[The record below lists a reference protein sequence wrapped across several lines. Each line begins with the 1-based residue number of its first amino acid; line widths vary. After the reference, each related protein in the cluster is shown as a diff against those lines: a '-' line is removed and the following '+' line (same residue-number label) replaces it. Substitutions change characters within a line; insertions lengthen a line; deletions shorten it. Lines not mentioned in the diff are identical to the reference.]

1 MSRGRDFESSRIQVL
16 HVDDD
21 TNFADLVKNRL
32 EQETDRISVQ
42 TAAAPKE
49 GLSVVAAETIDCIVS
64 DYDMPTQNGVEF
76 LQSVREE
83 YPDLPFILY
92 TSEGSE
98 EIASEAI
105 SAGVTDYIQKEASS
119 AHYTLLAN
127 RIQNSVSQFQAKKEL
142 ARNEDLLAFTERLV
156 KTGGWNFDIE
166 TGETRWTDGTYAIY
180 GLEPDAELTK
190 QEAIDFYH
198 PDDRSEIKRLVERC
212 IETGE
217 SYEATLRLIDTD
229 DQLRWVR
236 TNGEAIR
243 ENGDIVAIRGAIRD
257 ITELKKSE
265 EHLKTAQ
272 KPTD

>member
-1 MSRGRDFESSRIQVL
+1 MGRCRDSESSGIQVL

-21 TNFADLVKNRL
+21 INFADLIKNRL

-42 TAAAPKE
+42 TAATPKE
-49 GLSVVAAETIDCIVS
+49 GLSVVATETIDCIVS

-92 TSEGSE
+92 TSKGSE

-198 PDDRSEIKRLVERC
+198 PDDRSEIKRLVQRC

>member
-1 MSRGRDFESSRIQVL
+1 MITGGNFESSRIRVL

-21 TNFADLVKNRL
+21 THFTELIKNRL
-32 EQETDRISVQ
+32 EHKGDQITVQ
-42 TAAAPKE
+42 TAAAPEE
-49 GLSVVAAETIDCIVS
+49 GLSILATDAVDCIVS
-64 DYDMPTQNGVEF
+64 DYDMPTQNGIEF
-76 LQSVREE
+76 LRNVREE
-83 YPDLPFILY
+83 YPNLPFILY
-92 TSEGSE
+92 TLKGTE
-98 EIASEAI
+98 EVASEAI
-105 SAGVTDYIQKEASS
+105 SAGVTDYLQKEADPS
-119 AHYTLLAN
+119 HHTLLAK
-127 RIQNSVSQFQAKKEL
+127 RIQNFVSQYRAQKEL
-142 ARNEDLLAFTERLV
+142 ARNEDLLAFTEQLA

-190 QEAIDFYH
+190 QEAIEFYH
-198 PDDRSEIKRLVERC
+198 PDDRSEIRRLVQRC

-265 EHLKTAQ
+265 EHIKTAQ

>member
-1 MSRGRDFESSRIQVL
+1 MSRDSDFESSRIQVL

-21 TNFADLVKNRL
+21 ANFADLVKNRL
-32 EQETDRISVQ
+32 EHETDRISVQ
-42 TAAAPKE
+42 IAAAPEE
-49 GLSVVAAETIDCIVS
+49 GLSVVATEAIDCIVS

-92 TSEGSE
+92 TSKGSE

-105 SAGVTDYIQKEASS
+105 SADVTDYIQKEAGS

-127 RIQNSVSQFQAKKEL
+127 RIQNSVSQFRAKKEL
-142 ARNEDLLAFTERLV
+142 ARSEDLLAFTERLV

-198 PDDRSEIKRLVERC
+198 PDDRSEIRRLVERC

-257 ITELKKSE
+257 ITELKKGE

>member
-92 TSEGSE
+92 TSKGSE

-105 SAGVTDYIQKEASS
+105 SADVTDYIQKEASS

-127 RIQNSVSQFQAKKEL
+127 RIQNSVSQFRAKKEL

-198 PDDRSEIKRLVERC
+198 PDDRSEIKRLVQRC

-243 ENGDIVAIRGAIRD
+243 ENGDIVAIRGAIPD

>member
-1 MSRGRDFESSRIQVL
+1 MSRDRDFESSRIQVL

-21 TNFADLVKNRL
+21 ANFADLVKNRL
-32 EQETDRISVQ
+32 EHETDRISVQ
-42 TAAAPKE
+42 IAAAPEE
-49 GLSVVAAETIDCIVS
+49 GLSVVATEAIDCIVS

-92 TSEGSE
+92 TSKGSE

-105 SAGVTDYIQKEASS
+105 SADVTDYIQKEASS

-127 RIQNSVSQFQAKKEL
+127 RIQNSVSQFRAKKEL
-142 ARNEDLLAFTERLV
+142 ARSEDLLAFTERLV

-198 PDDRSEIKRLVERC
+198 PDDRSEIRRLVERC

-257 ITELKKSE
+257 ITELKKGE